1 MTPPISRRRLLAAG
15 AALPLPALAQAAW
28 PARPIRL
35 VVPFAPGGTTDIV
48 ARILSQQL
56 TERLGQPVVVEN
68 RPGAG
73 ATLAATQVAGA
84 APDGT
89 TLMIS
94 NSASQGISPS
104 LFRNLRYDSMADF
117 THIALAATTSTAV
130 VVNPRYQ
137 AQTMQDLIHLGRTR
151 PDGLDFAIS
160 GHGTTTHL
168 LGMRIGLA
176 TGTRWNPIP
185 YRGAGPALADVVAG
199 NVGLMV
205 DGLPSSIGFLRD
217 GSLRAIAVADAERN
231 RHLPNVP
238 TLAEGGVP
246 NMTSYSWFGV
256 SGPRGL
262 PAPIVERL
270 NAEIRAI
277 LALPA
282 VRQRYLELTADAP
295 DMTPAQYTA
304 FIEEELRVWGEVVR
318 ATGITA
324 DN

>member
-1 MTPPISRRRLLAAG
+1 MTIRLARRTLLG
-15 AALPLPALAQAAW
+15 AAALLPLPAFAQTW
-28 PARPIRL
+28 PARPVRL

-48 ARILSQQL
+48 ARILSQHL
-56 TERLGQPVVVEN
+56 GERLGHAFPVEN

-73 ATLAATQVAGA
+73 ATLAATQVAQA
-84 APDGT
+84 APDGY
-89 TLMIS
+89 TLFIS

-104 LFRNLRYDSMADF
+104 LFRNVRYDSMADF

-130 VVNPRYQ
+130 VVNPRYP
-137 AQTMQDLIHLGRTR
+137 AQTMQELIRLGRSR

-168 LGMRIGLA
+168 LGMRIALA
-176 TGTRWNPIP
+176 AGFRMNPIP
-185 YRGAGPALADVVAG
+185 YRGAGPALADVIAG

-217 GSLRAIAVADAERN
+217 GSLRALAVADAERN

-238 TLAEGGVP
+238 TLIEGGLP
-246 NMTSYSWFGV
+246 GMTSYSWFGV

-270 NAEIRAI
+270 NTEIRAI
-277 LALPA
+277 LQLPA

-295 DMTPAQYTA
+295 DTTPAQYAA

-324 DN
+324 D

>member
-1 MTPPISRRRLLAAG
+1 MTTIRRRALLAAG
-15 AALPLPALAQAAW
+15 AILPLPALGQPAW

-48 ARILSQQL
+48 ARILSQHL
-56 TERLGQPVVVEN
+56 TERLGQAVVVEN

-73 ATLAATQVAGA
+73 ATLAATQVAQA
-84 APDGT
+84 APDGH

-117 THIALAATTSTAV
+117 THVALAATTSTAI
-130 VVNPRYQ
+130 VVNPRHE
-137 AQTMQDLIHLGRTR
+137 AQTLPDLIRIGRAR

-168 LGMRIGLA
+168 LGMRIALA

-205 DGLPSSIGFLRD
+205 DGLPSSIGFIRD
-217 GSLRAIAVADAERN
+217 GSLRALAVADASRN

-246 NMTSYSWFGV
+246 NMISYSWFGV

-262 PAPIVERL
+262 PAPVVERL
-270 NAEIRAI
+270 NAEIRAV

-282 VRQRYLELTADAP
+282 VRQRYLDLTADAP
-295 DMTPAQYTA
+295 DLTPAQYAA
-304 FIEEELRVWGEVVR
+304 FIEEELRVWAEVVR

-324 DN
+324 DQ